1 MRKQR
6 IGVLGPG
13 AVGGLLAARLARIG
27 HDVTVL
33 ATEQTAAVI
42 GVRGLE
48 LRASPS
54 RVVTAWPRARAWLTD
69 PVDVLFITVKATDL
83 LAALPRAPAA
93 MLTGAPIVPLL
104 NGIDHV
110 QLLRSLFPA
119 SAVVPATISVE
130 ATRHRPGLVEQLSA
144 FADVE
149 IAVAPADPA
158 IALELADLLAQ
169 AGLRVHAQDE
179 ETLVLWRKLAT
190 LAPFALL
197 TASAQAPLGEAQ
209 SRHPGLLRRLA
220 AEAAAAAK
228 ACGAAV
234 DADAIEA
241 RVRRMPQQA
250 RSSMLKDLISGKPL
264 ELDAIAGPVI
274 RAISAERAPATSAAM
289 TEILDH
295 AMLTT

>member
-13 AVGGLLAARLARIG
+13 AVGGLLAARLAHIG

-42 GVRGLE
+42 GARGLE
-48 LRASPS
+48 FQASPS
-54 RVVTAWPRARAWLTD
+54 TVIATWPRARAWLTD
-69 PVDVLFITVKATDL
+69 PVDALFITVKATDL
-83 LAALPRAPAA
+83 LAALPRAPAS
-93 MLTGAPIVPLL
+93 LLIGVPIVPLL

-110 QLLRSLFPA
+110 PLLRLLFPA

-149 IAVAPADPA
+149 IAVAPPDATT
-158 IALELADLLAQ
+158 ALEVADLLAE
-169 AGLRVHAQDE
+169 AGLRVRAQDD
-179 ETLVLWRKLAT
+179 ETLVLWRKLAI

-197 TASAQAPLGEAQ
+197 TTSAQAPLGAAQ
-209 SRHPGLLRRLA
+209 LRRPGLLHSLA
-220 AEAAAAAK
+220 VEAADAAN
-228 ACGAAV
+228 ACGA
-234 DADAIEA
+234 DADAAGIEA
-241 RVRRMPQQA
+241 RLTRMPPEA
-250 RSSMLKDLISGKPL
+250 RSSMLKDLASGKPL

-274 RAISAERAPATSAAM
+274 RAISAERAPATSAAVA
-289 TEILDH
+289 EILDH
-295 AMLTT
+295 AKLAM